1 VNPFRGENSAMRIL
15 IVEDDR
21 HIGSALQRALRA
33 DEHAVDWVLDGR
45 AAETALQQGQY
56 DLALLDLGLPRK
68 DGIEVLK
75 ALRAQRN
82 RVPVLVLTARDT
94 PADMVRGLD
103 SGADDYLVKPFDLDV
118 LLARIRAV
126 ARRSAGRAEPVIAHL
141 DVMLNPATREVLRNG
156 SAVALAPKEFA
167 ILEALLARPGAVLS
181 RAQLEEK
188 LYGWN
193 EEVESNAVEV
203 YVHGLR
209 RKLGQDFIRN
219 VRGVGYMVPKALPG
233 KTA

>member
-1 VNPFRGENSAMRIL
+1 MRIL
-15 IVEDDR
+15 VVEDDR

-33 DEHAVDWVLDGR
+33 DQHAVDWVLDGR
-45 AAETALQQGQY
+45 SAESALQQGEY
-56 DLALLDLGLPRK
+56 DLALLDLGLPQK

-75 ALRAQRN
+75 AVRARRN

-94 PADMVRGLD
+94 PADVVRGLD

-118 LLARIRAV
+118 LLARIRAL
-126 ARRSAGRAEPVIAHL
+126 ARRTAGRAEPLIAHL
-141 DVMLNPATREVLRNG
+141 GVALNPVTREVTREGTPVVLG
-156 SAVALAPKEFA
+156 PKEFA
-167 ILEALLARPGAVLS
+167 ILQALLSRPGAVLS

-188 LYGWN
+188 LYGWA
-193 EEVESNAVEV
+193 EEIESNAVEV

-209 RKLGQDFIRN
+209 RKLGQDFVRN

-233 KTA
+233 KSA

>member
-1 VNPFRGENSAMRIL
+1 MRIL

-45 AAETALQQGQY
+45 AAETALQQGEY

-75 ALRAQRN
+75 ALRARRN

-94 PADMVRGLD
+94 AADVVRGLD
-103 SGADDYLVKPFDLDV
+103 AGADDYLVKPFDLDV

-141 DVMLNPATREVLRNG
+141 DVMLNLATREVIRNG

-167 ILEALLARPGAVLS
+167 ILEALLARPGTVLS

-219 VRGVGYMVPKALPG
+219 VRGVGYMVPKTAPG
-233 KTA
+233 KST

>member
-219 VRGVGYMVPKALPG
+219 VRGVGYMVPKAPPG

>member
-1 VNPFRGENSAMRIL
+1 MRIL

-21 HIGSALQRALRA
+21 AIGSALQRALRA
-33 DEHAVDWVLDGR
+33 EQHAVDWVLDGR
-45 AAETALQQGQY
+45 SAEAALQQGEY

-75 ALRAQRN
+75 AVRARRN
-82 RVPVLVLTARDT
+82 RVPVIVLTARDT
-94 PADMVRGLD
+94 AAEVVRGLD

-118 LLARIRAV
+118 LLARIRAL

-141 DVMLNPATREVLRNG
+141 GVTLNLATREVTRG
-156 SAVALAPKEFA
+156 GEAVVLAPKEFA

-188 LYGWN
+188 LYGWA
-193 EEVESNAVEV
+193 EEIESNAVEV

-209 RKLGQDFIRN
+209 RKLGQDFVRN

-233 KTA
+233 KSA

>member
-1 VNPFRGENSAMRIL
+1 MRIL
-15 IVEDDR
+15 VVEDDR

-33 DEHAVDWVLDGR
+33 DQHAVDWVLDGR
-45 AAETALQQGQY
+45 SAESALQQGEY
-56 DLALLDLGLPRK
+56 DLALLDLGLPQK

-75 ALRAQRN
+75 AVRARRI

-94 PADMVRGLD
+94 PADVVRGLD

-126 ARRSAGRAEPVIAHL
+126 ARRTAGRSEPAIAHL
-141 DVMLNPATREVLRNG
+141 GVVLNTVTREVTREGMPVVLG
-156 SAVALAPKEFA
+156 PKEFA
-167 ILEALLARPGAVLS
+167 ILSALLARPGAVLS

-188 LYGWN
+188 LYGWGD
-193 EEVESNAVEV
+193 EIESNAVEV

-209 RKLGQDFIRN
+209 RKLGSHFIRN
-219 VRGVGYMVPKALPG
+219 IRGVGYMVPKTLPG
-233 KTA
+233 KPA